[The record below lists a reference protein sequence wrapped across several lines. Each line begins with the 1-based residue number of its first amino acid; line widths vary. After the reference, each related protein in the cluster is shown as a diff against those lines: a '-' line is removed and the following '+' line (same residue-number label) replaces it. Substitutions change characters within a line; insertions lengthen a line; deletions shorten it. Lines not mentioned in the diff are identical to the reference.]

1 MVKSLHPLP
10 IPDRRCIVIM
20 AGGTGGHVFPALAV
34 AQELVEKN
42 WQVSWLGT
50 KKGLEGRVVP
60 EQGIEIDWLSV
71 AGVRGKGWLSKI
83 TAVLLLVKACGQ
95 ALKILHQRKP
105 DVVLGMGGFVAGPG
119 GLMAKLLGIPLV
131 IHEQNRVP
139 GTTNRLLARMANQVL
154 EAFPGSFDKKLN
166 AKFTGNPL
174 RKQFVIPFN
183 SSFSKGEA
191 NPVIAKVNGL
201 TPLLEKG
208 VLGGIKILVVG
219 GSQGAQ
225 VLNEVVPEA
234 LAELKNAEVRHQT
247 GEAMRQQVESRYKA
261 LEVNAE
267 VNAFIEDMVS
277 AYQWADLVICRSG
290 AMTVSEVAAAGVPA
304 IFIPLPNAID
314 DHQTANARYL
324 TDVGG
329 GMLLMQKDLDA
340 ITLVDHITKAI
351 KKLDVMGNTAKKYAR
366 LDATE
371 IVAGVCIAEAKL

>member
-1 MVKSLHPLP
+1 MAK
-10 IPDRRCIVIM
+10 RIVIM

-34 AQELVEKN
+34 AQELIDQG

-50 KKGLEGRVVP
+50 QKGLESRVIP
-60 EQGIEIDWLSV
+60 ENGIAIDWLSV
-71 AGVRGKGWLSKI
+71 AGVRGKGLLSKI
-83 TAVLLLVKACGQ
+83 KALGLLLKACLQ
-95 ALKILHQRKP
+95 AFRILRRRKP

-154 EAFPGSFDKKLN
+154 EAFPDSFNKKMK

-174 RKQFVIPFN
+174 RKPFI
-183 SSFSKGEA
+183 GCAEQ
-191 NPVIAKVNGL
+191 KV
-201 TPLLEKG
+201 PHQ
-208 VLGGIKILVVG
+208 GINILVVG

-225 VLNEVVPEA
+225 ALNEAVPDA
-234 LAELKNAEVRHQT
+234 LAALVNEMNDGNTVHVRHQT
-247 GEAMRQQVESRYKA
+247 GIAMKQHVQDRYKQ
-261 LEVNAE
+261 LGVNAE
-267 VNAFIEDMVS
+267 ANAFIEDMVA

-314 DHQTANARYL
+314 DHQTANAKYL
-324 TDVGG
+324 VDAGAG
-329 GMLLMQKDLDA
+329 LILRQKDLNTA
-340 ITLVDHITKAI
+340 ALVEHITTVI
-351 KKLDVMGNTAKKYAR
+351 KQLEVMSKTAQKYAR

-371 IVAGVCIAEAKL
+371 TVAGICIAEAGL

>member
-1 MVKSLHPLP
+1 MDK
-10 IPDRRCIVIM
+10 RIVIM

-34 AQELVEKN
+34 AHQLIEKG

-50 KKGLEGRVVP
+50 QKGLEGRVIP

-83 TAVLLLVKACGQ
+83 TAALLLVKACIQ
-95 ALKILHQRKP
+95 ALKILRKRKP

-119 GLMAKLLGIPLV
+119 GLMAKVLGIPLI

-139 GTTNRLLARMANQVL
+139 GTTNRLLARFANQVL
-154 EAFPGSFDKKLN
+154 EAFPDSFNKKVK

-174 RKQFVIPFN
+174 RKQFKECV
-183 SSFSKGEA
+183 ERRTA
-191 NPVIAKVNGL
+191 HQ
-201 TPLLEKG
+201 
-208 VLGGIKILVVG
+208 GINILVVG

-225 VLNEVVPEA
+225 ILNQVVPGA
-234 LAELKNAEVRHQT
+234 VAGLDFNVQVRHQT
-247 GEAMRQQVESRYKA
+247 GTAMQELVESRYKE
-261 LEVNAE
+261 LGVNAE

-277 AYQWADLVICRSG
+277 AYHWADLVICRSG

-324 TDVGG
+324 TDAGAG
-329 GMLLMQKDLDA
+329 LLLLQKDLNET
-340 ITLVDHITKAI
+340 TLAEHITKVV
-351 KKLDVMGNTAKKYAR
+351 KQLDVMSKTVKEYAR

-371 IVAGVCIAEAKL
+371 IVAGVCMAEAGL

>member
-1 MVKSLHPLP
+1 MAK
-10 IPDRRCIVIM
+10 RIVIM

-34 AQELVEKN
+34 AQTLIEKG

-50 KKGLEGRVVP
+50 QKGLEGRVIP

-83 TAVLLLVKACGQ
+83 TAVLLLIKACIQ
-95 ALKILHQRKP
+95 AAKILRKRKP

-119 GLMAKLLGIPLV
+119 GLMAKLLGIPLI

-139 GTTNRLLARMANQVL
+139 GTTNRLLAGMANQVL
-154 EAFPGSFDKKLN
+154 EAFPDSFNKKLN

-174 RKQFVIPFN
+174 RKQFVGCAER
-183 SSFSKGEA
+183 KEA
-191 NPVIAKVNGL
+191 HQ
-201 TPLLEKG
+201 
-208 VLGGIKILVVG
+208 GINILVVG

-225 VLNEVVPEA
+225 ILNEVVPDA
-234 LAELKNAEVRHQT
+234 LAELNGVEVRHQT
-247 GEAMRQQVESRYKA
+247 GTAMQEQVESRYKE
-261 LEVNAE
+261 LGVKAE

-324 TDVGG
+324 ADAGAG
-329 GMLLMQKDLDA
+329 LILRQKDLNA
-340 ITLVDHITKAI
+340 ATLVEHITKVL
-351 KKLDVMGNTAKKYAR
+351 KQLDVMSKTAKEYAR

-371 IVAGVCIAEAKL
+371 VVAGVCMTEAGL